1 MLCPQCHFDN
11 PPAMRFCGQCGS
23 KLSDV
28 PVASGAV
35 AERISDAPDAERRHV
50 TLMFVDVVNYTSL
63 SEQLDPEVLRD
74 VVLQYQT
81 RSAGVIQR
89 FEGHIGKYLGDGVLV
104 YFGYPTAHEDDARR
118 AVLAA
123 VDIIKEIK

>member
-28 PVASGAV
+28 SVAADAV
-35 AERISDAPDAERRHV
+35 TGRTSDAPDAERRHV
-50 TLMFVDVVNYTSL
+50 TLMFIDVVNYTSL

-74 VVLQYQT
+74 VVLQY
-81 RSAGVIQR
+81 
-89 FEGHIGKYLGDGVLV
+89 
-104 YFGYPTAHEDDARR
+104 
-118 AVLAA
+118 
-123 VDIIKEIK
+123 